1 MATLELVPLRSTL
14 PTGRMTLRH
23 SIPAFNPVFV
33 DLPADEDLLTT
44 TPQVAD
50 GNGAGETTARKGGEA
65 R

>member
-23 SIPAFNPVFV
+23 SVPAFNPVFADLESV
-33 DLPADEDLLTT
+33 DDIITT
-44 TPQVAD
+44 TPQVAAE
-50 GNGAGETTARKGGEA
+50 NQAGETAARKGGEA

>member
-23 SIPAFNPVFV
+23 SVPVFNPVF
-33 DLPADEDLLTT
+33 DELRLDEDLLTT
-44 TPQVAD
+44 TPQVAVED
-50 GNGAGETTARKGGEA
+50 ADDETAARKGGEA